1 MTTHVVL
8 FNLETNSYLA
18 EFSPLKLVVDW
29 RKAQIFPNESFA
41 LAQLSNLQKVSQENK
56 LFNWCTRT
64 FYRL

>member
-8 FNLETNSYLA
+8 FNLEKNNYLA

-29 RKAQIFPNESFA
+29 REAEIFPNESFA
-41 LAQLSNLQKVSQENK
+41 LAQLSKLQKVSQENK
-56 LFNWCTRT
+56 LFNWCIMT